1 MCVHGSALTNTKLCR
16 ASSQPFTVDVWPC
29 GPCSG
34 IKSLNICHTELDLYI
49 TIGSS
54 YSIIFC
60 ITIILSFAHNNNNC
74 MLT

>member
-16 ASSQPFTVDVWPC
+16 ASSQPFTVDVWPY

-34 IKSLNICHTELDLYI
+34 ISHTELDLYI